1 MQAWAHESWNAARE
15 FLHDDGASEETVRSH
30 GVSFAAAAVTL
41 LVSLL
46 LVHRHDQSIMLS
58 SPTPNSMVSVTFCS
72 ETSDEL

>member
-1 MQAWAHESWNAARE
+1 VQKWAHEGWNAARE
-15 FLHDDGASEETVRSH
+15 SLHDGASEETVRSH
-30 GVSFAAAAVTL
+30 GISFAAAAVTL

-58 SPTPNSMVSVTFCS
+58 SPTPNSMVSVMFCS